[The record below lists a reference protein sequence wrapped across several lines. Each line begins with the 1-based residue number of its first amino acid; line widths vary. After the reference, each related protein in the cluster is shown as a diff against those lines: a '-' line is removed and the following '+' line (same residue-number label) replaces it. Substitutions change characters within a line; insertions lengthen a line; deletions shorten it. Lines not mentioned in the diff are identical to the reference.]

1 MREAAGV
8 RIVDVCG
15 FYAEQGGGVR
25 SYVRQKLA
33 AAAEHGHHVSV
44 IAPGVADRVERVA
57 GGRVVWLASP
67 AMPFDSRYRRF
78 RDAGPV
84 WRAIDA
90 ERPDILE
97 GSSPWRGGWL
107 ARDWPGRAPRAL
119 IFHQDFVAGYP
130 CTLLDRWLS
139 HAAIDRLFAP
149 WWVRLRRLS
158 EGFDVTVTGGEW
170 IAARLAS
177 FGVHRPLAIP
187 FGVEPGRFSPAR
199 RDPALRAQMLAR
211 CGIGPEGRL
220 LLAVGRFH
228 PEKRWGV
235 ILGGFRRAKTVAPDL
250 ALIVVGDGLQR
261 SSVERSAS
269 RIAGVHLAGLI
280 VDRDRLADLY
290 ASADLLVHGSGAE
303 TYGLVVAEAIASGL
317 RVVAPDT
324 GGAADLAAASGGSL
338 YVTGDPAGCARAI
351 IEALAAEPPQV
362 RPLMRTSGDTPTHFS
377 RLFSLYADLLAA
389 DADVAAAG

>member
-1 MREAAGV
+1 M

-44 IAPGVADRVERVA
+44 IAPGVADRVESVA

-67 AMPFDSRYRRF
+67 AMPFDPRYRRF

-149 WWVRLRRLS
+149 WWARLRRLS
-158 EGFDVTVTGGEW
+158 EGFDVTVTAGDW
-170 IAARLAS
+170 LAARLAKL
-177 FGVHRPLAIP
+177 GLKRLQAIP
-187 FGVEPGRFSPAR
+187 FGVEPGRFTPTR
-199 RDPALRAQMLAR
+199 RDPGLRAEMLGR
-211 CGIGPEGRL
+211 CGLGPGDSL

-235 ILGGFRRAKTVAPDL
+235 ILEGFRRAKAIAPNL
-250 ALIVVGDGLQR
+250 ALVIVGDGLRR
-261 SSVERSAS
+261 SAVERSAS
-269 RIAGVHLAGLI
+269 RIAGVHMAELI
-280 VDRDRLADLY
+280 EDRNRLADLY

-338 YVTGDPAGCARAI
+338 YLTGDPAGCARAI
-351 IEALAAEPPQV
+351 IEALAAGPPEL
-362 RPLMRTSGDTPTHFS
+362 RPWLRASGETPTHFS
-377 RLFSLYADLLAA
+377 RLFSLYADLLA
-389 DADVAAAG
+389 GRTRTMMS